1 MLPMSEGRTSVWV
14 THHRPLTSPEV
25 ITTKSR
31 QEFPCPLGDL
41 INSATMGCCL
51 RRLGTSHE
59 HNASV
64 SKATGILPYTMAA
77 LVALCQRSSLSHSV
91 Q

>member
-1 MLPMSEGRTSVWV
+1 MVPMSEGRTSVWV
-14 THHRPLTSPEV
+14 THPSLPLKLSPQRV
-25 ITTKSR
+25 GKSS
-31 QEFPCPLGDL
+31 PCPLGEL
-41 INSATMGCCL
+41 INGATMGCCL
-51 RRLGTSHE
+51 RRLGTSQE

-77 LVALCQRSSLSHSV
+77 LVALCQRSSLSYSV